1 MAAYNTRVKI
11 FIDSKAN
18 ADADTVS
25 GSYAKQLNDFI
36 QTLDS
41 STGTIQQ
48 MNTVELQNGS
58 IMTILVY
65 LG

>member
-11 FIDSKAN
+11 FISSKAN

-25 GSYAKQLNDFI
+25 GSYAKELNDFI

>member
-11 FIDSKAN
+11 FISSKAN
-18 ADADTVS
+18 ADADTVA
-25 GSYAKQLNDFI
+25 GSYAKELNDFI
-36 QTLDS
+36 QSLDS
-41 STGTIQQ
+41 SSGEIQQ